1 MFHRRIDRPIPRAV
15 KAEGVWIYDETGKK
29 YLDACGGPICVNVG
43 HGRAEIAEA
52 MSLQAKELAYVHG
65 TMFTSDPVETL
76 ASRLAAHSPEGINR
90 FYFCSSGC
98 EAIETAIKLARQ
110 IHIANGELDR
120 YRIISRWNAYHGAT
134 LGALSA
140 TGKTSMREPF
150 LPLLAPSIHIPPPY
164 CLRCHFGLSYPGC
177 GTRCAHALDEAIWNE
192 GRKTISAFLAETVLG
207 STIGAVV
214 PPPEYYAIVRDI
226 CNHHG
231 ILLILDEVM
240 CGMGRTGKWFGLD
253 HYGITP
259 DMITLGKGLNGGYAA
274 LSAIGCKKTHIDVLR
289 ENPGNFIHGHTF
301 SHHAVAAAAALAV
314 VNLLENEKLVEQAE
328 SRGHYLEQCLMPLSD
343 HPHVGQIRGI
353 GLMWAIEVVRDK
365 KSLEPYPSKDKIT
378 ERLAEQLMD
387 MGILI
392 YKCTGFSNGDGDAI
406 MLGPPFIISESE
418 IDFSVHAIQ
427 QVLNQLRKS
436 DSG

>member
-1 MFHRRIDRPIPRAV
+1 MKESCVFHRRIDRPMPRAV
-15 KAEGVWIYDETGKK
+15 KAEGVWIYDESGKK

-52 MSLQAKELAYVHG
+52 MAAQARQLAYVHG
-65 TMFTSDPVETL
+65 PMFTSAPVEAL
-76 ASRLAAHSPEGINR
+76 ALRLAAHSPEGINR

-110 IHIANGELDR
+110 IHVARGESDR

-150 LPLLAPSIHIPPPY
+150 LPLLGPSIHIPSPY

-177 GTRCAHALDEAIWNE
+177 GVRCAHALDEAIQNE
-192 GRKTISAFLAETVLG
+192 GPKTISAFLAETVLG

-214 PPPEYYAIVRDI
+214 PPPEYYAIIRDI

-231 ILLILDEVM
+231 ILLLLDEVM

-253 HYGITP
+253 HFGIAP

-274 LSAIGCKKTHIDVLR
+274 LSAVGCKKEHLDVLR
-289 ENPGNFIHGHTF
+289 EKPGNFIHGHTF
-301 SHHAVAAAAALAV
+301 SHHAVAAAAALSV
-314 VNLLENEKLVEQAE
+314 VEILEREKLVERAQ
-328 SRGHYLEQCLMPLSD
+328 SLGRYLEKRLAPLAD

-353 GLMWAIEVVRDK
+353 GLMWAIEIVRDK
-365 KSLEPYPSKDKIT
+365 NSLASYPRKKKLT
-378 ERLAEQLMD
+378 ERLAERLMD
-387 MGILI
+387 MGVLV
-392 YKCTGFSNGDGDAI
+392 YKCTGFANGDGDAI
-406 MLGPPFIISESE
+406 MLGPPFNITEPQLDMAVDA
-418 IDFSVHAIQ
+418 ID
-427 QVLNQLRKS
+427 QVLN
-436 DSG
+436 DI